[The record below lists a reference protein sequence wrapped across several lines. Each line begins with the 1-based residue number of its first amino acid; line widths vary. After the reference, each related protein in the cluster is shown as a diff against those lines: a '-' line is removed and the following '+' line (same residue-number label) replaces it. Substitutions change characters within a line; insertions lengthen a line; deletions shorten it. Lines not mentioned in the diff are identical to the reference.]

1 MTVVV
6 ADAVFDGTNI
16 RQVTNSSHRV
26 NQTTRQATTSGGAT
40 VSQVSGIT
48 AEEVTTISS
57 ADLAALIAL
66 NTNTFI
72 SAGLGVAS
80 GTVTVP
86 YKERSQAAFFAS
98 GSNHNALSGSNCLI
112 VPTSIEASQDEEQGA
127 SCTCDIHW
135 ISSDG
140 ETKAATLSTGQAL
153 AAQSFNAEFSLGIVD
168 FNGTDVE
175 GVQSVRVVPGITVV
189 KSREKGQPYP
199 VLVSIQEVAPMIE
212 IVVDDFAEATPAG
225 GWTAMT
231 AANVYFRKRDDSGLY
246 VSDGTAEHIKITFAA
261 GLKTVES
268 MEASDNSNG
277 TTTITLK
284 GKTLTASAASAIT

>member
-1 MTVVV
+1 MTAVV
-6 ADAVFDGTNI
+6 ADAIFDGNNI

-26 NQTTRQATTSGGAT
+26 SQVTRQAMGSGGAT
-40 VSQVSGIT
+40 VLQVSGIT
-48 AEEVTTISS
+48 ADEVTTISS
-57 ADLAALIAL
+57 ADLAALLAL

-72 SAGLGVAS
+72 SSGLAVAS

-86 YKERSQAAFFAS
+86 YKERAQAAFFAS
-98 GSNHNALSGSNCLI
+98 GSNHNALSGTDCLI
-112 VPTSIEASQDEEQGA
+112 VPTSIEASQDDEQGV

-140 ETKAATLSTGQAL
+140 ETKGATLSTGNAL
-153 AAQSFNAEFSLGIVD
+153 AAQAFNAEFSLGVID

-175 GVQSVRVVPGITVV
+175 GVQSVRVNPGITIV
-189 KSREKGQPYP
+189 KSREKGGQYP
-199 VLVSIQEVAPMIE
+199 VLVSIQEVMPSIE
-212 IVVDDFAEATPAG
+212 ITVDDFAEATPSG

-231 AANVYFRKRDDSGLY
+231 SANVYFRKRADSGLY
-246 VSDGTAEHIKITFAA
+246 VSDVTAEHIKITFAA
-261 GLKTVES
+261 GLKTVET

-277 TTTITLK
+277 STTITLK